1 MIVEPGDCKW
11 KNGFPILGDQEAVF
25 AAIAGRFLGP
35 QGQSEDEW
43 LKQWRKD
50 HNTHY
55 PQVIDGVVARP
66 GEAKNRVAAHALLVG
81 ADMHRVDLRGKDM
94 HGLNLTNAN
103 FRGADLERANLRGA
117 TLIKCDFSRSNLRY
131 ATFDEADLS
140 GSDMS
145 MAYMKA
151 ASFVGAKMWR
161 VWLRHVM
168 AESAQFFNA
177 DMRYCDLRYSDFWGA
192 RFDGANTE
200 DIANA
205 DKASFARWLNVEG
218 NDWSLDEKPGYVKV
232 VRNFT
237 GSMSYQGNS
246 ARRPE

>member
-11 KNGFPILGDQEAVF
+11 ENGFPILGDQEAVF

-55 PQVIDGVVARP
+55 PQVIDGIVARP

-81 ADMHRVDLRGKDM
+81 ADMHRADLRGKDM

-103 FRGADLERANLRGA
+103 FRGADLERADLRGA

-131 ATFDEADLS
+131 ATLDEADLS

-200 DIANA
+200 DVANA
-205 DKASFARWLNVEG
+205 DKASFARWLNVED

-232 VRNFT
+232 ARNFT